1 MISSYDYYKQIESPS
16 MYLCNP
22 DRRFI
27 CALNGDNRH
36 LVLRFNDLSEL
47 TFTVPKLK
55 ETETY
60 YNLIESKR
68 LIFIEKI
75 GWFQI
80 VDVSET
86 TEGDSSSKD
95 VTAQSHQY
103 SFKDRGFVTE
113 ERLYMFYNPND
124 PLDEKYDSSNAL
136 AIPSVVGQLHQQLG
150 VKVLLNNADTEPSE
164 DKGDWTI
171 IYIDPILK
179 FRSKSYGE
187 MYVAAEY
194 IDNICRGF
202 EAKDDLNGYDFMI
215 NQVEK
220 AFEVIFEFDFL
231 HHTIKVKTLGDI
243 TKPTNIYLAFDN
255 LVTSLNIKESAE
267 DIVTVMSCNGSDIDI
282 RTVNPMGTNYIANFD
297 YYKKQK
303 SDDGKIDYPWMSKE
317 LIAALDAWEV
327 EFEKWQHDDSARTGH
342 TKSYSTLV
350 KELQE
355 LYAQKLKAD
364 EDIQY
369 ANLKLTDM
377 QVARDQYINGEDEPL
392 DGEGYVTAETVDVN
406 NKSLLA
412 ASNFYDTN
420 FTDAVTI
427 TGHTSAATPT
437 KGDDG
442 HYTFSFND
450 AGISGTPKVLIQ
462 NYIDSKGDEDNA
474 TVAWYF
480 MDGDNRSYCKLN
492 VASEVGVVKDN
503 DGNISSSGIVEV
515 RGVTMR
521 VVKTNS
527 TFTITFPNGTSTL
540 ASQSNSYFIYDG
552 ARYRILASADG
563 IVSVYAFYV
572 SGFERYT
579 TYAETVGD
587 SGWCSIWENHIN
599 CTLTPISDNLQGDIE
614 VIEEEMAY
622 INAQCNIQQFIKRRG
637 QVLYDELSNY
647 WIEGDYS
654 NSNIATYDTTTMSER
669 IDLAKELMN
678 AGKVDLA
685 KCSQPQFEMT
695 VDALNFIKMYEFN
708 QFTNELVLGRIIT
721 IEKCEGIC
729 FRPAL
734 MTIEY
739 DLDVSDS
746 FTMTFS
752 NASKPGDTSMTF
764 ADLLKETSSTTRT
777 VSANWS
783 NLTDYTRNKDRLTNM
798 INAPLDRTLRAAQAD
813 MAAQAFII
821 DDTGILGRKYD
832 SSVDASN
839 ATFLPEQIRIINNTI
854 LFTDDNWESA
864 SLALGKIY
872 GEDGEYLGYGLAA
885 DVLIGTLLIG
895 ETLEIKNAANT
906 ISLDDHGIAINKKV
920 YDEDSGNFTLQ
931 RVFEASTDGDLYV
944 VGEIYATKLTLADGV
959 YIEYKSIS
967 DTPDLSRFVV
977 TENGYMRTDDY
988 AYGGSGAFANA
999 GMCINFAD
1007 QFIRSKNFALDATG
1021 NINVRGGNI
1030 GELIVEN
1037 RGGNRY
1043 ETTKFTNTATVY
1055 VTIPR
1060 GTIGYG
1066 DGVTPWNMFAAIGS
1080 FSLQDLGV
1088 EDLDGVIMG
1097 EFEIKTEFPSSARRG
1112 MEIVGYTDSGIE
1124 LSGWVEARTSS
1135 LAMDTTV
1142 SAEVEFSYY
1151 RQSSAPT
1158 QYSLIYTS
1166 DNTFNISSANNTSVL
1181 TITNTRMQSAD
1192 ISSINVANA
1201 NIAGITFERG
1211 VLSYDGVS
1219 LDFTDND
1226 GDNYSARIGYTGTS
1240 IMVYIDGSPLPCD
1253 KTFDVE
1259 YMDAGTPFK
1268 KTTSVTVLSGTN
1280 MNKVDLPILDN
1291 ITDAAFVGGAKYFN
1305 FTAGEGSY
1313 DRHIGVRGGGLCGLG
1328 SYNSTYS
1335 CFVGGSLGT
1344 INDRW
1349 SGLYT
1354 VNIGSAKSS
1363 YQDGRVR
1370 NIYAETIRVEN
1381 LYNQDGE
1388 AITGSDRNIKNSI
1401 EYLSDKPAAFSE
1413 FFDALKPVTFKYN
1426 DGKSG
1431 RKHIGFIAQDVKD
1444 NMEANNISQSDLAIY
1459 CSWISTD
1466 DEGNDV
1472 EVCGLRYGEFI
1483 PLAIYEIQALKQKV
1497 TTLET
1502 ELKELKGES
1511 NETE

>member
-1 MISSYDYYKQIESPS
+1 MISSYDYYKQIESPN

-150 VKVLLNNADTEPSE
+150 VKVLLNNADTEPTE

-231 HHTIKVKTLGDI
+231 HHTIKVKTLDDI

-255 LVTSLNIKESAE
+255 LVTSLKIKESAE

-297 YYKKQK
+297 YYKKHK

-327 EFEKWQHDDSARTGH
+327 EFEKWQHDDSTRTGH
-342 TKSYSTLV
+342 AKSYSALV
-350 KELQE
+350 KELQD
-355 LYAQKLKAD
+355 LYTQKLKAD
-364 EDIQY
+364 ADIQY

-377 QVARDQYINGEDEPL
+377 QVARDQYINGDDKTLE
-392 DGEGYVTAETVDVN
+392 GEGYVTAETVNVN
-406 NKSLLA
+406 EKSLLP
-412 ASNFYDTN
+412 ASTFYGAN

-427 TGHTSAATPT
+427 VGHTAAAKPT

-450 AGISGTPKVLIQ
+450 AGVSGTPKALIQ

-480 MDGDNRSYCKLN
+480 MDSDNRSYCKLS
-492 VASEVGVVKDN
+492 VASEVGVVKDS
-503 DGNISSSGIVEV
+503 DGNIASSGTVEV
-515 RGVTMR
+515 RGVIMS
-521 VVKTNS
+521 VVNVNS
-527 TFTITFPNGTSTL
+527 AFTITFPNGTSIT

-587 SGWCSIWENHIN
+587 NGWCSIWENHIN
-599 CTLTPISDNLQGDIE
+599 RTLTPISDNLQSDIE

-622 INAQCNIQQFIKRRG
+622 INTQCNIQQFIKRCG
-637 QVLYDELSNY
+637 QTLYDELSNY

-669 IDLAKELMN
+669 IDLAKELMS
-678 AGKVDLA
+678 AGKIDLA

-695 VDALNFIKMYEFN
+695 VDVLNFIKMYEFR

-721 IEKCEGIC
+721 IEKCEGVC

-746 FTMTFS
+746 FSMTFS

-764 ADLLKETSSTTRT
+764 ADLLKETSSAART

-783 NLTDYTRNKDRLTNM
+783 NLTDYTRNKEKLTSM

-832 SSVDASN
+832 NAEDASN
-839 ATFLPEQIRIINNTI
+839 GTFLPEQIRIINNTI
-854 LFTDDNWESA
+854 LFTDDNWETA

-872 GEDGEYLGYGLAA
+872 GDDGEYLGYGLAA
-885 DVLIGTLLIG
+885 DVLIGTLLMG
-895 ETLEIKNAANT
+895 ENLIIKNAANT
-906 ISLDDHGIAINKKV
+906 ITLDEGGITIGKK
-920 YDEDSGNFTLQ
+920 DGDNITP
-931 RVFEASTDGDLYV
+931 VFEATTDGNLYV
-944 VGEIYATKLTLADGV
+944 VGEIRATKFELT
-959 YIEYKSIS
+959 
-967 DTPDLSRFVV
+967 
-977 TENGYMRTDDY
+977 NGDAYMRTSNYSYNGGTY
-988 AYGGSGAFANA
+988 AAE
-999 GMCINFAD
+999 GMCIDFTEQA
-1007 QFIRSKNFALDATG
+1007 IRAKNFALSDDG
-1021 NINVRGGNI
+1021 SINVRGGNI
-1030 GELIVEN
+1030 GVLIVEN
-1037 RGGNRY
+1037 QDGHQY
-1043 ETTKFTNTATVY
+1043 STTKFTETKTIQ
-1055 VTIPR
+1055 VTIPS
-1060 GTIGYG
+1060 GTIGIN
-1066 DGVTPWNMFAAIGS
+1066 DGVSMWNMFSAIQT
-1080 FSLQDLGV
+1080 FSLEDLGV
-1088 EDLDGVIMG
+1088 EDEDNTIIG
-1097 EFEIKTEFPSSARRG
+1097 EFTIESFGTTMQG
-1112 MEIVGYTDSGIE
+1112 MEIVGYTNKSIE
-1124 LSGWVEARTSS
+1124 VAGWIQSKASS
-1135 LAMDTTV
+1135 LTFDSHV
-1142 SAEVEFSYY
+1142 SATVHFSYY
-1151 RQSSAPT
+1151 RQEKTSTS
-1158 QYSLIYTS
+1158 YSLIHTE
-1166 DNTFNISSANNTSVL
+1166 DNTFNITSADGKSVL
-1181 TITNTRMQSAD
+1181 TTTDIRMQSAD
-1192 ISSINVANA
+1192 VSRLNA
-1201 NIAGITFERG
+1201 PKAQIAGLAIENGRITG
-1211 VLSYDGVS
+1211 DGLS
-1219 LDFTDND
+1219 LDFCDSGYENFT
-1226 GDNYSARIGYTGTS
+1226 AKIGFTGTT
-1240 IMVYIDGSPLPCD
+1240 IIVYIDGGLLPAD
-1253 KTFDVE
+1253 KTFFIE
-1259 YMDAGTPFK
+1259 YTDTGTPYS
-1268 KTTSVTVLSGTN
+1268 KTTPVTVPAGAN
-1280 MNKVDLPILDN
+1280 MGKVELPIFDDILS
-1291 ITDAAFVGGAKYFN
+1291 AEFVGRGTYFN
-1305 FTAGEGSY
+1305 FTMADYIGERFITLS
-1313 DRHIGVRGGGLCGLG
+1313 GGGLCTSG
-1328 SYNSTYS
+1328 TYYS
-1335 CFVGGSLGT
+1335 DYRCRIGGNLGT
-1344 INDRW
+1344 INERW
-1349 SGLYT
+1349 NTLFAI
-1354 VNIGSAKSS
+1354 NIGSARRNEWE
-1363 YQDGRVR
+1363 DGRIK
-1370 NIYAETIRVEN
+1370 NIYAENVYIN
-1381 LYNQDGE
+1381 DGE
-1388 AITGSDRNIKNSI
+1388 IATSDRNRKNSI
-1401 EYLSDKPAAFSE
+1401 SYLSGDNDSKMSAFFDSLKPA
-1413 FFDALKPVTFKYN
+1413 TFKYN
-1426 DGKSG
+1426 EGQSG
-1431 RKHIGFIAQDVKD
+1431 RTHLGLIAQDVRD
-1444 NMEANNISQSDLAIY
+1444 SMEDANIETTELAIF
-1459 CSWISTD
+1459 CSWLTTD
-1466 DEGNDV
+1466 QEGNEV
-1472 EVCGLRYGEFI
+1472 ENCGLRYSELI
-1483 PLAIYEIQALKQKV
+1483 PLTIYEIQALKQKV
-1497 TTLET
+1497 KMLET
-1502 ELKELKGES
+1502 ELKDLKGE
-1511 NETE
+1511 

>member
-1 MISSYDYYKQIESPS
+1 MISSYDYYKQIESPN

-27 CALNGDNRH
+27 CALNGENRH

-55 ETETY
+55 DTETY

-136 AIPSVVGQLHQQLG
+136 AIPSVVGQLYQQLG
-150 VKVLLNNADTEPSE
+150 VKVLLNNADTEPTE

-179 FRSKSYGE
+179 FHSKSYGE
-187 MYVAAEY
+187 MYVAAEH
-194 IDNICRGF
+194 IDNVCRGF

-220 AFEVIFEFDFL
+220 AFEVIFEFDIL
-231 HHTIKVKTLGDI
+231 RHTIKVKILDDI

-297 YYKKQK
+297 YYKKRK

-327 EFEKWQHDDSARTGH
+327 EFEKWQHDDDERTGH

-355 LYAQKLKAD
+355 LYMQKTQAD
-364 EDIQY
+364 ADIQY

-377 QVARDQYINGEDEPL
+377 QVARDQYINGDDKTLE
-392 DGEGYVTAETVDVN
+392 GEGYVTAETVNVDG
-406 NKSLLA
+406 KSLLP
-412 ASNFYDTN
+412 ASNFYGTN
-420 FTDAVTI
+420 FTDIVTI
-427 TGHTSAATPT
+427 TGHTTGAKPT
-437 KGDDG
+437 KGEDG
-442 HYTFSFND
+442 RYTFSFDD
-450 AGISGTPKVLIQ
+450 AGVSGTPKTLIQ
-462 NYIDSKGDEDNA
+462 NFIDSKGDEDNA
-474 TVAWYF
+474 SVAWYF

-492 VASEVGVVKDN
+492 VASEVGVVKDE
-503 DGNISSSGIVEV
+503 DGNISTNGTVEV

-521 VVKTNS
+521 VVNTNS
-527 TFTITFPNGTSTL
+527 AFAITFPDGTSTS

-572 SGFERYT
+572 SGFDRYT

-599 CTLTPISDNLQGDIE
+599 RTLTPISNNLQNDIE
-614 VIEEEMAY
+614 VIEGEMTY
-622 INAQCNIQQFIKRRG
+622 INTQCNIQQFIKRRG
-637 QVLYDELSNY
+637 QELYDELSNY

-654 NSNIATYDTTTMSER
+654 NGNIATYDTTTMSER

-695 VDALNFIKMYEFN
+695 VDALNFIKMYEFR

-721 IEKCEGIC
+721 IEKCEGVC

-746 FTMTFS
+746 FSMTFS

-764 ADLLKETSSTTRT
+764 ADLLKETSSATRT

-783 NLTDYTRNKDRLTNM
+783 NLTDYSRNKEKLTSM

-832 SSVDASN
+832 AEADASN
-839 ATFLPEQIRIINNTI
+839 GTFLPEQIRIINNTI

-906 ISLDDHGIAINKKV
+906 IMLDDHGIAINKKI
-920 YDEDSGNFTLQ
+920 YDENSDNFTLQ
-931 RVFEASTDGDLYV
+931 RVFEASTDGNLYV

-977 TENGYMRTDDY
+977 TENGYMRTNDY
-988 AYGGSGAFANA
+988 SYGGSGAYANA

-1007 QFIRSKNFALDATG
+1007 QFIRSKNFALDASG
-1021 NINVRGGNI
+1021 DINVRGGNI
-1030 GELIVEN
+1030 GELIVETKD
-1037 RGGNRY
+1037 GSRY
-1043 ETTKFTNTATVY
+1043 ETTKFTGTKTIQ

-1060 GTIGYG
+1060 GTIGFN
-1066 DGVTPWNMFAAIGS
+1066 DGVGVWNMFAYIGS
-1080 FSLQDLGV
+1080 FSLEDLGITDT
-1088 EDLDGVIMG
+1088 EGVIMG
-1097 EFEIKTEFPSSARRG
+1097 EFSIAPFGTTFQG

-1124 LSGWVEARTSS
+1124 VSAWVKNKATS
-1135 LAMDTTV
+1135 LTMDTTV
-1142 SAEVEFSYY
+1142 SADVEFSYY

-1158 QYSLIYTS
+1158 QYSLIYTK

-1181 TITNTRMQSAD
+1181 TITNTRMQRAD
-1192 ISSINVANA
+1192 ISSINVADA
-1201 NIAGITFERG
+1201 HIAGITIEG
-1211 VLSYDGVS
+1211 GALTYDGLT
-1219 LDFTDND
+1219 LDFSDS
-1226 GDNYSARIGYTGTS
+1226 GYDNYSAKIGFTGTT
-1240 IMVYIDGSPLPCD
+1240 IMVYIDGSPLPCN

-1259 YMDAGTPFK
+1259 YTDAGTPFK
-1268 KTTSVTVLSGTN
+1268 KTTSVTVLAGTN
-1280 MNKVDLPILDN
+1280 MNKVELPILDN
-1291 ITDAAFVGGAKYFN
+1291 VTDAAFVGGAKYFN
-1305 FTAGEGSY
+1305 FTMGESSY
-1313 DRHIGVRGGGLCGLG
+1313 DRYIGIRGGGLCGLG

-1354 VNIGSAKSS
+1354 LNIGSAKSS

-1401 EYLSDKPAAFSE
+1401 EYLSDNPVAFSE

-1431 RKHIGFIAQDVKD
+1431 RRHIGFIAQDVKD
-1444 NMEANNISQSDLAIY
+1444 SMEENNISQSDLAIY
-1459 CSWISTD
+1459 CSWMSID
-1466 DEGNDV
+1466 DEGNEV

-1483 PLAIYEIQALKQKV
+1483 PLAIHEIQALKQKV
-1497 TTLET
+1497 ATLET
-1502 ELKELKGES
+1502 ELKELKGEL
-1511 NETE
+1511 NEA

>member
-1 MISSYDYYKQIESPS
+1 MISSYDYYKQIESPN

-27 CALNGDNRH
+27 CALNGDSRH

-47 TFTVPKLK
+47 TFTVPKIK
-55 ETETY
+55 ESETY
-60 YNLIESKR
+60 YNLIETKR
-68 LIFIEKI
+68 LVFLDKI

-80 VDVSET
+80 TDVSET
-86 TEGDSSSKD
+86 IEGDNVSKD

-113 ERLYMFYNPND
+113 ERIYMFFNPND
-124 PLDEKYDSSNAL
+124 PLDEKYDSSNPL
-136 AIPSVVGQLHQQLG
+136 AIPSVIGQLHQQLG
-150 VKVLLNNADTEPSE
+150 VKVLLNKTDSE
-164 DKGDWTI
+164 VSGDKGEWTVT
-171 IYIDPILK
+171 YIDPVLK
-179 FRSKSYGE
+179 FISKSYSE
-187 MYVAAEY
+187 MYTPAEY
-194 IDNICRGF
+194 IDNVCRGF
-202 EAKDDLNGYDFMI
+202 EANANLNGYDFMI

-220 AFEVIFEFDFL
+220 AFEVIFDFDFL
-231 HHTIKVKTLGDI
+231 NHTIKVKTLDDI
-243 TKPTNIYLAFDN
+243 TVPTNIYLSFDN
-255 LVTSLNIKESAE
+255 IVNSLKITENAE

-282 RTVNPMGTNYIANFD
+282 RTVNPMGTNYIANFE
-297 YYKKQK
+297 YYKKRR
-303 SDDGKIDYPWMSKE
+303 SDDGAIEYPWMSKE
-317 LIAALDAWEV
+317 LIDALNDWEI
-327 EFEKWQHDDSARTGH
+327 EFEKWQHDDQGRTGH

-350 KELQE
+350 KEIQA
-355 LYAQKLKAD
+355 LYVDKAKSD
-364 EDIQY
+364 ADIQY
-369 ANLKLTDM
+369 ANLKLTDL
-377 QVARDQYINGEDEPL
+377 QVARDQYINGDDEPL
-392 DGEGYVTAETVDVN
+392 DGEGYVTAETVNVG
-406 NKSLLA
+406 NKSLL
-412 ASNFYDTN
+412 STSRFHSTS
-420 FTDAVTI
+420 FTEDVVI
-427 TGHTSAATPT
+427 TGHAKAPAPT
-437 KGDDG
+437 KGEDG
-442 HYTFSFND
+442 HYTFSFED
-450 AGISGTPKVLIQ
+450 GGTSGTPKSFIQ
-462 NYIDSKGDEDNA
+462 DFIDSSNENDNT
-474 TVAWYF
+474 TVLWYF
-480 MDGDNRSYCKLN
+480 MDEDTKSYCKLTID
-492 VASEVGVVKDN
+492 SEVGIVKDS
-503 DGNISSSGIVEV
+503 DGNIASSGAAEV
-515 RGVTMR
+515 RGVTFG
-521 VVKTNS
+521 VVNS
-527 TFTITFPNGTSTL
+527 NGIFAITLPNGNTIS

-563 IVSVYAFYV
+563 IVSIYAFYV

-579 TYAETVGD
+579 TYIETAGND
-587 SGWCSIWENHIN
+587 GWCSIWENHIN
-599 CTLTPISDNLQGDIE
+599 NTLTPISNSLQSSISS
-614 VIEEEMAY
+614 IEEEMKY
-622 INAQCNIQQFIKRRG
+622 INNQCNIQQYIKRRG
-637 QVLYDELSNY
+637 QILYDELSNY
-647 WIEGDYS
+647 WIEGEYS
-654 NSNIATYDTTTMSER
+654 NDNIATYDTTTMSER
-669 IDLAKELMN
+669 IDLAKELME
-678 AGKVDLA
+678 AGKIDLA

-695 VDALNFIKMYEFN
+695 VDAINFIKMYEFR

-721 IEKCEGIC
+721 IEKCEGVC

-746 FTMTFS
+746 FSMTFS
-752 NASKPGDTSMTF
+752 NASKPGDTAMTF
-764 ADLLKETSSTTRT
+764 ADLLKETSSAART

-783 NLTDYTRNKDRLTNM
+783 NLTDYTRNKEKIASM

-813 MAAQAFII
+813 MAAQAFVI

-832 SSVDASN
+832 TEADASN

-854 LFTDDNWESA
+854 LFTDDNWETA
-864 SLALGKIY
+864 ALALGKIY
-872 GEDGEYLGYGLAA
+872 GDNGEYLGYGLAA

-895 ETLEIKNAANT
+895 ETLEIKNEANT
-906 ISLDDHGIAINKKV
+906 IMLDNNGIAINKKI
-920 YDEDSGNFTLQ
+920 YNEEDGSSTLQ

-988 AYGGSGAFANA
+988 SYTSGAYANA

-1007 QFIRSKNFALDATG
+1007 QFIRSKNFALDASG
-1021 NINVRGGNI
+1021 DINVRGGNI
-1030 GELIVEN
+1030 GELIVETKD
-1037 RGGNRY
+1037 GSRY
-1043 ETTKFTNTATVY
+1043 ETTKFTGTKTIQ

-1060 GTIGYG
+1060 GTIGFN
-1066 DGVTPWNMFAAIGS
+1066 DGVGAWNMFAYIGS
-1080 FSLQDLGV
+1080 FSLEDLGITDT
-1088 EDLDGVIMG
+1088 EGVIMG
-1097 EFEIKTEFPSSARRG
+1097 EFSIAPFGTTFQG

-1124 LSGWVEARTSS
+1124 VSAWVKSKATS
-1135 LAMDTTV
+1135 LTMDTTV
-1142 SAEVEFSYY
+1142 SADVEFSYY

-1305 FTAGEGSY
+1305 FKAGEGSY

-1328 SYNSTYS
+1328 SYNSTYD

-1354 VNIGSAKSS
+1354 VNIGSEKNS

-1370 NIYAETIRVEN
+1370 NIYAENIRVEH
-1381 LYNQDGE
+1381 LYNQNGE
-1388 AITGSDRNIKNSI
+1388 PITTSDRNIKNSI